1 MDYKELFEKEK
12 LKSDYYFSVIKVLE
26 SSYNIGEKD
35 EFLISLKLLYLN
47 LSKQYDEL
55 MTIFGDDASEGIT
68 IINMENNTIIYL
80 FSDIKKASG
89 SYKADISIK
98 MNKTNEIYNAS
109 IKSKN
114 GANPAI
120 LNHTPRCVKVFCEG
134 GILNSKLH
142 SIDKIINEYIEKRKS
157 KKYGED
163 MLLINLEC
171 LVNTELKK
179 VIYDILCYFI
189 FEGTGKGDS
198 KVKANSII
206 YYQNNN
212 ILFKKYISHEEKIK
226 YIDSIINNCVISL
239 RDKGM
244 PKKINDICKPWIFED
259 IKENGEIKYKGSLH
273 IRFK

>member
-1 MDYKELFEKEK
+1 MEYKELFEKEK
-12 LKSDYYFSVIKVLE
+12 LKSDYYFSVVKVLE

-35 EFLISLKLLYLN
+35 ELLISLKLLYLS
-47 LSKQYDEL
+47 LSRQYNEL
-55 MTIFGDDASEGIT
+55 ITIFGDDASEGIS
-68 IINMENNTIIYL
+68 IINMENNNAIYS

-89 SYKADISIK
+89 LYKADIRIK
-98 MNKTNEIYNAS
+98 LNKTNTIYNAS

-120 LNHTPRCVKVFCEG
+120 LNHTPRTGKVFCEG
-134 GILNSKLH
+134 GLLNCKLNK
-142 SIDKIINEYIEKRKS
+142 IDNVISEYIEKRKS

-163 MLLINLEC
+163 ILLINLEC
-171 LVNTELKK
+171 LENTEIKNAF
-179 VIYDILCYFI
+179 YDILCYFI

-212 ILFKKYISHEEKIK
+212 ILFKRYTSDEEKIK

-244 PKKINDICKPWIFED
+244 PKKISDFCKPWIFED